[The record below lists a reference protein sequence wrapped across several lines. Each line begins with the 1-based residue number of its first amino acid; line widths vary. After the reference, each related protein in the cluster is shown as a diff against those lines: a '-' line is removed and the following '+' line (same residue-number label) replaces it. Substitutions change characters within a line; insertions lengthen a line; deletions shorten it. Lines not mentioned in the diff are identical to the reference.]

1 MWTKKTKGD
10 EVPFSLIESEI
21 LPRVAAK
28 SDIGR
33 CRCVCKQW
41 KSFLSTPTFGKM
53 HLRLHG
59 TTIDDYKVVILDG
72 PTLCTLCPSKPNQQA
87 YILSSLDGLV
97 CLGLP
102 ESSQLVFW
110 NPFTGVSRKLA
121 SNPHSPF
128 DYSASCHDAD
138 VVGFYKDSSSNDY
151 KLLYLSCGGYF
162 GAYIYSHTSDTWRE
176 IKIDFD
182 ADICDAWSPATLCGQ
197 CLYFA
202 VSAYIHAQRQMHWWI
217 ICFDVETETFR
228 KICCPPLPDDDDI
241 RSYCASLVLLNG
253 FLHLYVSYTIFIN
266 DICSKQCNLWRMM
279 DADGWVKVV
288 AFCDPLDEDN
298 FTMQQRIC
306 TASTGSWLA
315 VLDEDNNS
323 LTKINSEDF
332 ITHYRHFSSPSFEYT
347 SRRAIYV
354 ETLVS
359 PNP

>member
-1 MWTKKTKGD
+1 M
-10 EVPFSLIESEI
+10 
-21 LPRVAAK
+21 
-28 SDIGR
+28 
-33 CRCVCKQW
+33 
-41 KSFLSTPTFGKM
+41 
-53 HLRLHG
+53 
-59 TTIDDYKVVILDG
+59 
-72 PTLCTLCPSKPNQQA
+72 
-87 YILSSLDGLV
+87 
-97 CLGLP
+97 

-128 DYSASCHDAD
+128 DYSASCPDAD
-138 VVGFYKDSSSNDY
+138 VVGFYKDSSSNHY

-176 IKIDFD
+176 IKTSFD

-202 VSAYIHAQRQMHWWI
+202 VSAYMSAQRQMHWWI

-241 RSYCASLVLLNG
+241 RSYCASL
-253 FLHLYVSYTIFIN
+253 
-266 DICSKQCNLWRMM
+266 CNLWRMM

-306 TASTGSWLA
+306 IASTGSWLA

-323 LTKINSEDF
+323 FTNINSEDF

-347 SRRAIYV
+347 SRQAIYV

>member
-1 MWTKKTKGD
+1 MWTKKTKVD
-10 EVPFSLIESEI
+10 ELPFSLIESEI

-72 PTLCTLCPSKPNQQA
+72 PTLRTLCPSKPNQQA
-87 YILSSLDGLV
+87 CILSSLDGLV
-97 CLGLP
+97 CLGLR

-110 NPFTGVSRKLA
+110 NPFTGVSRKLS

-128 DYSASCHDAD
+128 DYSASCPDAD
-138 VVGFYKDSSSNDY
+138 V
-151 KLLYLSCGGYF
+151 
-162 GAYIYSHTSDTWRE
+162 
-176 IKIDFD
+176 IKTDFD

-202 VSAYIHAQRQMHWWI
+202 VSAYMPAQRQMHWWI

-228 KICCPPLPDDDDI
+228 KICCPPVPDDDI
-241 RSYCASLVLLNG
+241 RSYCATLVLLNG
-253 FLHLYVSYTIFIN
+253 FLHLYVSYTIIIK
-266 DICSKQCNLWRMM
+266 DICSKQSNLWRMT

-298 FTMQQRIC
+298 FTMQQQRIC
-306 TASTGSWLA
+306 IASTGSWLA

-323 LTKINSEDF
+323 FKKINSEDF
-332 ITHYRHFSSPSFEYT
+332 TTHYRHFSSPSFEYT